1 MEDWKLGDVI
11 TNKMKKGPHFMI
23 TELKKQE
30 VVCLQLDGEDEHQYF
45 YFSRE
50 DMWVFKKV

>member
-11 TNKMKKGPHFMI
+11 TNKMKNGPHFMI
-23 TELKKQE
+23 TELKQKE

-45 YFSRE
+45 YFPRE

>member
-11 TNKMKKGPHFMI
+11 TNKMKEGPHFMI

-30 VVCLQLDGEDEHQYF
+30 VICLQLDGEDEHQYF
-45 YFSRE
+45 YFPRE